1 MTHIPRG
8 AGAFGGTTGIVLVYV
23 LTAYSYGEEDIGKMQ
38 AVLLMLIPIL
48 AGIVW
53 NRSGRRLLS
62 RLAKGDN
69 ELAGRLADTVETV
82 FFIIVLMTLAVLYN
96 MGLIIL

>member
-8 AGAFGGTTGIVLVYV
+8 TGAFGGTMGIVLVYV
-23 LTAYSYGEEDIGKMQ
+23 LTAYSWGGEDIGKLQ
-38 AVLLMLIPIL
+38 AVVLLLIPVF
-48 AGIVW
+48 AGIAW

-69 ELAGRLADTVETV
+69 ELAGRLADTAETV
-82 FFIIVLMTLAVLYN
+82 FFIIVLMTIAVLYN
-96 MGLIIL
+96 MGLYIF